1 MHPATAST
9 RSSWRSSPGTTEAAV
24 TEGAAAEAAVTEATR
39 AIEAEHGAQLA
50 DACEAVEAEHRKR
63 ACAPG

>member
-9 RSSWRSSPGTTEAAV
+9 RSSWRSSPGTTE
-24 TEGAAAEAAVTEATR
+24 GAEAEAAVTEATR
-39 AIEAEHGAQLA
+39 AVEASHGAQLA

>member
-9 RSSWRSSPGTTEAAV
+9 RSSWRSSPGTTE
-24 TEGAAAEAAVTEATR
+24 GAEAEAAVTEATR

-50 DACEAVEAEHRKR
+50 DAGASIEADYRQR